1 LNTWFIA
8 KRPPGNTSDRIGGSG
23 RILFILR
30 CLREIGGQRSTR
42 GPEPPICHM
51 SITRKLMID
60 SGNDQTLSAK
70 VNPDKKQSSLPRAAS
85 RNQIPISHATN
96 EED

>member
-1 LNTWFIA
+1 
-8 KRPPGNTSDRIGGSG
+8 
-23 RILFILR
+23 
-30 CLREIGGQRSTR
+30 
-42 GPEPPICHM
+42 
-51 SITRKLMID
+51 MID